1 MKASNQV
8 FENNTV
14 IGTVAACECPL
25 PGRCSPI
32 QQEGPGCHPLT
43 ARVKWNRE
51 VNNVVIECFDRSK
64 LFD

>member
-1 MKASNQV
+1 M
-8 FENNTV
+8 
-14 IGTVAACECPL
+14 IGTVAACEGPL

-43 ARVKWNRE
+43 ARMKWNRE
-51 VNNVVIECFDRSK
+51 VNNVVMECFSRSK